1 MVQAVKVKVLG
12 AKVIKS
18 MITAMLVAL
27 ALASCTTTELCSSTD
42 KKLEWSSSC
51 FEGVEAV
58 RRVKPEYT
66 KKIMANQSG
75 YATIMISN
83 PRELVAVDRSGVVT
97 IPNIFHTADFDFPSA
112 RAGLGRFQALTKNGK
127 GESIAKCGYF
137 DALTLQIT
145 IPATYD
151 HCQPFVQG
159 VAAVCNGCATY
170 CTEPECQSNIFVGGR
185 GFAIDSKNKVL
196 GQFAPPSLAKACGGG
211 TTAKVVKITEAIS
224 YVQCTPAANSPFGRL
239 Q

>member
-1 MVQAVKVKVLG
+1 M
-12 AKVIKS
+12 KS
-18 MITAMLVAL
+18 MITAMLAMLVAL
-27 ALASCTTTELCSSTD
+27 ALASCNAAELCPSTD
-42 KKLEWSSSC
+42 KNLEWSSNC

-58 RRVKPEYT
+58 RRVKPEHT
-66 KKIMANQSG
+66 KKITANQAG
-75 YATIMISN
+75 YATIMISH
-83 PRELVAVDRSGVVT
+83 PRELVAVDRTGVVT
-97 IPNIFHTADFDFPSA
+97 IPNIFHTGDFDYPNA
-112 RAGLGRFQALTKNGK
+112 RARLGRFQAPTKNGK

-170 CTEPECQSNIFVGGR
+170 CAEPECQSSIFVGGE
-185 GFAIDSKNKVL
+185 GFAIDSKNKIL
-196 GQFAPPSLAKACGGG
+196 RQFTPPSLAKACGGG
-211 TTAKVVKITEAIS
+211 TTAKVVKITQAIS